1 MVLFLRRIFMVYTL
15 ISFAF
20 ACQDYPDASWS
31 HLPELS
37 EGCKERS
44 SKHFS
49 SSKLIEAAFRQIS
62 VSRYGA
68 IRWIIVLKVYDRAL
82 RHFF

>member
-1 MVLFLRRIFMVYTL
+1 MVYTL

-37 EGCKERS
+37 EGCKEAL
-44 SKHFS
+44 FQ
-49 SSKLIEAAFRQIS
+49 AF
-62 VSRYGA
+62 
-68 IRWIIVLKVYDRAL
+68 LKQ
-82 RHFF
+82 